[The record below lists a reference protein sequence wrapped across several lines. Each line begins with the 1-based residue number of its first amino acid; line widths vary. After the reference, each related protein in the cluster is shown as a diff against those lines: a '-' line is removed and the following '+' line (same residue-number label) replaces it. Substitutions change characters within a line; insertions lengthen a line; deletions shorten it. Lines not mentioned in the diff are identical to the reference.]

1 MSVVSSTRGME
12 SLADCCFDDRETAS
26 TVESALIEGKF
37 LERITE
43 VEVTFNAR
51 LREMDRELR
60 DRLDL
65 GISQVLTRLESER
78 AMQMA
83 EAAELR
89 CCCEL
94 AMSREVSHDGSM
106 QTVKEDFE
114 AALVKLGL
122 LESTVQGHELLQRQ
136 QLKDI
141 SALKLSFEATQAF
154 ERNLSKNPAESP
166 SGLLKMEKRVEVLE
180 AAAARWERIESQ
192 ESRVEAVERQLLRT
206 LSLISPEL
214 QASNSLPDVQDMSRS
229 FECYRI
235 SECGSQSEGTEH
247 SDLEEVRR
255 ILAPEKP
262 NTVRSPELPLK
273 DEGLVWQDDAQRL
286 VGIHEEV
293 FPSALVEMPR
303 VEPEQ
308 TIKLRHTVIREM
320 DAQVAKLGRQEEV
333 PIYVP
338 DPEGAACVEVNP
350 RSPER
355 VRSSTSPLHVEE
367 TPVSPLTRSLTAPL
381 APVHK
386 DTTVVY
392 MGSAVSFPGPE
403 VSPRVLDVSAVRE
416 AAQEKIKMFNH
427 PEIPRLTRATLRHT
441 PSRQSAGAPER
452 LLKSPR
458 RGGSSVSIP
467 LSKAAP
473 TPANTSVNS
482 PRGSPAPEQRRSLS
496 PRHTATTCSSP
507 RLASSVSVPLTQS
520 QTPRLVKCSA
530 VGRSP
535 GRVGHH
541 SPSPS
546 LASPSRSCGKSLCRR
561 TFPLR
566 SNEVA
571 CQLFDHL
578 SRSETRP
585 FL

>member
-1 MSVVSSTRGME
+1 
-12 SLADCCFDDRETAS
+12 
-26 TVESALIEGKF
+26 
-37 LERITE
+37 
-43 VEVTFNAR
+43 
-51 LREMDRELR
+51 MDRELR

-94 AMSREVSHDGSM
+94 AMSREVSHDGSV

-122 LESTVQGHELLQRQ
+122 LESTVQDHELLQRQ
-136 QLKDI
+136 QLKDF
-141 SALKLSFEATQAF
+141 SALKLSFEAV
-154 ERNLSKNPAESP
+154 ERNLSQNPAESP

-180 AAAARWERIESQ
+180 AAAARWERIEFQ

-214 QASNSLPDVQDMSRS
+214 QASNSLPDVQDMSRCS

-235 SECGSQSEGTEH
+235 SECSGSQSEGTEH

-255 ILAPEKP
+255 ILVPEKP

-273 DEGLVWQDDAQRL
+273 DEGLVWQDDTQRL
-286 VGIHEEV
+286 VGIHDEV

-303 VEPEQ
+303 VEPAQ

-338 DPEGAACVEVNP
+338 DPEGVACVEVNP

-355 VRSSTSPLHVEE
+355 VRSSTSPVHVEE
-367 TPVSPLTRSLTAPL
+367 TPVSPLTRSLTAPS

-403 VSPRVLDVSAVRE
+403 VSPRVVDVSAVRE

-427 PEIPRLTRATLRHT
+427 PEIPRLTRATLRYT
-441 PSRQSAGAPER
+441 PSRHQSAGASER

-467 LSKAAP
+467 LSKATP

-482 PRGSPAPEQRRSLS
+482 PRGSPTPEQRRSLS

-507 RLASSVSVPLTQS
+507 RLGSSVSVPLTQS

-535 GRVGHH
+535 GKVGNH
-541 SPSPS
+541 SPAPS
-546 LASPSRSCGKSLCRR
+546 LASPSRSCGKPLCRR